1 MIKNKC
7 FFLMFWSIH
16 SFFKLISFEKIFS
29 RFFSERKKEQF
40 SVYNFIFDFRL
51 ETGGIVTMIY
61 VWTMCITLSLLV
73 MLIFDVFLF
82 EFIFYDANKILRI
95 VFVILFFYVCFYI
108 KRFVIYDEDKH
119 KKIYERLPAGV
130 KKKWGWITFL
140 AIILVL
146 CYDALCVWLITK
158 LQH

>member
-1 MIKNKC
+1 M
-7 FFLMFWSIH
+7 FFF
-16 SFFKLISFEKIFS
+16 
-29 RFFSERKKEQF
+29 RKKEQF
-40 SVYNFIFDFRL
+40 SVYNYVFDFRM
-51 ETGGIVTMIY
+51 ETGGIVIMTYIF
-61 VWTMCITLSLLV
+61 TMCTTLSLLV
-73 MLIFDVFLF
+73 RLIFNVFLF

-108 KRFVIYDEDKH
+108 ERFVIYDEDKH

-130 KKKWGWITFL
+130 KKKWGWITLL

-146 CYDALCVWLITK
+146 CYNALCVWLITK